1 MSYNPFKAPLA
12 LNIRPS
18 RQKYF
23 LIFVPHLTVFIFL
36 LFSDVFTGWLKLII
50 SLLIISSL
58 FYFYQWH
65 LRQSMKQSVQ
75 QIFQDTANNWFITTP
90 KYEQKP
96 VEILPSSY
104 IGHLLIIINFIDT
117 DKNKYVALLTSD
129 SLSKDDYRR
138 LIVRIKLS

>member
-1 MSYNPFKAPLA
+1 MSFNPFKAPLA

-18 RQKYF
+18 RQKYC
-23 LIFVPHLTVFIFL
+23 LIFVPHLSVLIFL
-36 LFSDVFTGWLKLII
+36 LLSDVITGWLKLII

-65 LRQSMKQSVQ
+65 LRLAMKQSVQ
-75 QIFQDTANNWFITTP
+75 HIFQDAANNWFITTP

-104 IGHLLIIINFIDT
+104 IGRLLIIINFIDT